1 MKTWAEGPPGS
12 EVAPVILQGC
22 AVGGNESYD
31 DVVFFERSIA
41 MSLSKNRTTIKIQI
55 VVVFQIFGI

>member
-12 EVAPVILQGC
+12 EVAPVILQGW

-31 DVVFFERSIA
+31 DVGFFERSLA
-41 MSLSKNRTTIKIQI
+41 MSLSKNRISLKIWI
-55 VVVFQIFGI
+55 VIIFQLFAI

>member
-12 EVAPVILQGC
+12 EVAPVILQGW

-31 DVVFFERSIA
+31 DMGFFERSLA
-41 MSLSKNRTTIKIQI
+41 MSLSKNRITAKIVI
-55 VVVFQIFGI
+55 VVIFQIFAI

>member
-12 EVAPVILQGC
+12 EVAPVILQGW

-31 DVVFFERSIA
+31 DVGFFERSLA
-41 MSLSKNRTTIKIQI
+41 MSLSKKRISLKIGI
-55 VVVFQIFGI
+55 VIIFQLVAI

>member
-12 EVAPVILQGC
+12 EVAPVILQGW

-31 DVVFFERSIA
+31 DAGFFERNLA
-41 MSLSKNRTTIKIQI
+41 MSLSKNRISLKILIVIIFQLFTI
-55 VVVFQIFGI
+55 

>member
-12 EVAPVILQGC
+12 EVAPAILQGW

-31 DVVFFERSIA
+31 DAGFFERSLT
-41 MSLSKNRTTIKIQI
+41 MCLSKNRIRLTILKVII
-55 VVVFQIFGI
+55 FQLFVI

>member
-1 MKTWAEGPPGS
+1 MKTWAGGPPGS

-31 DVVFFERSIA
+31 DVVFFERSLA
-41 MSLSKNRTTIKIQI
+41 MSLSKNRIIVKVKI
-55 VVVFQIFGI
+55 VVIFQLFML